1 MCDCG
6 SKEACYLES
15 KDITTK
21 TFEELADIEAY
32 KKAGKDC
39 CEWLLD
45 SIGTHRTRGAADVE
59 IPTDEFVKRKLGF
72 NLDKPYTKAVL
83 ESMVKQEI
91 ENPRRDPHFTTV
103 AELLAYADSL
113 DGWRDMQHIADTI
126 EGARRLLKK
135 QAERFVTEI
144 GKDFN
149 EAFLKALDEMQETWN
164 KKCDDPPTFTSIADM
179 PTEYNIAFR
188 GLMDS
193 FSEHC
198 LKVYFEV
205 SGESEVIIGKPEDI
219 AGHPIERP
227 EREPAFSDVAN
238 ISAYLK
244 QRAKAPISPMSS
256 FDTPL
261 YPSDSDAAREAQEQS
276 RRVMEKRQKGR

>member
-1 MCDCG
+1 MM
-6 SKEACYLES
+6 ES
-15 KDITTK
+15 KDVTIK
-21 TFEELADIEAY
+21 TFEELANLDAY

-39 CEWLLD
+39 LEWYQD
-45 SIGTHRTRGAADVE
+45 SIWTHRSRGAADIE

-126 EGARRLLKK
+126 EGVRKLLKK

-149 EAFLKALDEMQETWN
+149 EAFLKALDEMQAKWD
-164 KKCDDPPTFTSIADM
+164 KKCDDPPTFTSISDM

-198 LKVYFEV
+198 LKVAYEM

-227 EREPAFSDVAN
+227 EREPAFSDVAS

-244 QRAKAPISPMSS
+244 QRAKQTEAPISPMSS

-261 YPSDSDAAREAQEQS
+261 FPDVATDADVRKAAEELRS
-276 RRVMEKRQKGR
+276 LREKRLGKR